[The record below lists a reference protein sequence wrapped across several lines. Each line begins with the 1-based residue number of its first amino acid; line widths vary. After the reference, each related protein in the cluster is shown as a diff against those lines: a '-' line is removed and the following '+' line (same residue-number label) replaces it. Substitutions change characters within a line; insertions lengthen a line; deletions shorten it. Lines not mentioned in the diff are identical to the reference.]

1 MFGPPVAI
9 QASSPTLMAVSS
21 ESERYSASVEDYL
34 KVIYAFEE
42 REESKITTTRLAERL
57 GVSASSVSGMV
68 RKLCQL
74 ELLEHPKYGNI
85 EFTDTGRHV
94 ALGVV
99 RRHRLIEQYLVTEL
113 GYGWDEVH
121 DEAEVLEHA
130 VSDRLLDRIAE
141 RLGHPRLDPHGD
153 PIPTKDGRLEPL
165 RARRLSTVE
174 PGTAGEFVRVDDV
187 DPGMLRHL
195 TAEGIQL
202 GARLEVVE
210 RAPYGGSYL
219 VRVGEL
225 STAEI
230 RQLGPALVNAMW
242 VGVDGG
248 T

>member
-1 MFGPPVAI
+1 MFAYAETVG
-9 QASSPTLMAVSS
+9 S
-21 ESERYSASVEDYL
+21 ESERYSSAVEDYL

-42 REESKITTTRLAERL
+42 REEGKITTTRLAERL

-74 ELLEHPKYGNI
+74 DLLEHPKYGNI
-85 EFTDTGRHV
+85 EFTDTGRRV

-99 RRHRLIEQYLVTEL
+99 RRHRLIELYLVTEL

-130 VSDRLLDRIAE
+130 VSDTLLERIAA
-141 RLGHPRLDPHGD
+141 RLGNPRLDPHGD
-153 PIPTKDGRLEPL
+153 PIPTRDGRLEPL
-165 RARRLSTVE
+165 SARRLSTV
-174 PGTAGEFVRVDDV
+174 PAGTVGEFVRVDDV

-225 STAEI
+225 SGGMT

-242 VGVDGG
+242 VGTEDPVGD
-248 T
+248 

>member
-1 MFGPPVAI
+1 
-9 QASSPTLMAVSS
+9 
-21 ESERYSASVEDYL
+21 
-34 KVIYAFEE
+34 
-42 REESKITTTRLAERL
+42 
-57 GVSASSVSGMV
+57 
-68 RKLCQL
+68 
-74 ELLEHPKYGNI
+74 
-85 EFTDTGRHV
+85 
-94 ALGVV
+94 
-99 RRHRLIEQYLVTEL
+99 LIELYLVTEL

-165 RARRLSTVE
+165 HARRLSTVE

>member
-1 MFGPPVAI
+1 
-9 QASSPTLMAVSS
+9 
-21 ESERYSASVEDYL
+21 
-34 KVIYAFEE
+34 
-42 REESKITTTRLAERL
+42 
-57 GVSASSVSGMV
+57 
-68 RKLCQL
+68 
-74 ELLEHPKYGNI
+74 
-85 EFTDTGRHV
+85 
-94 ALGVV
+94 
-99 RRHRLIEQYLVTEL
+99 
-113 GYGWDEVH
+113 
-121 DEAEVLEHA
+121 
-130 VSDRLLDRIAE
+130 
-141 RLGHPRLDPHGD
+141 
-153 PIPTKDGRLEPL
+153 
-165 RARRLSTVE
+165 VE

-225 STAEI
+225 STAEV

>member
-1 MFGPPVAI
+1 MGKFAY
-9 QASSPTLMAVSS
+9 AKSVSS
-21 ESERYSASVEDYL
+21 ESERYSAAVEDYL

-42 REESKITTTRLAERL
+42 REGGKITTTRLAERL

-68 RKLCQL
+68 RKLSAL
-74 ELLEHPKYGNI
+74 DLLEHPRYGTI
-85 EFTDTGRHV
+85 EFTETGRQV

-130 VSDRLLDRIAE
+130 VSDQLLERIAE
-141 RLGHPRLDPHGD
+141 RLGNPRVDPHGD
-153 PIPTKDGRLEPL
+153 PIPSKEGRLEPWN
-165 RARRLSTVE
+165 ARRLSTVP
-174 PGTAGEFVRVDDV
+174 PGTVGEFVRVDDV

-219 VRVGEL
+219 VRIGE
-225 STAEI
+225 SPRDVT

-242 VGVDGG
+242 VGVPD
-248 T
+248 